1 MFDKTSVCTYGNI
14 HQYICIHYAYTIY
27 TLYWI
32 IEHIVWTWYSR
43 YCIHCTFCLSCKKW
57 PSIPDMQK
65 ETIHASMDGNPLQWS
80 FVATCNQGIWCYL
93 GRDFKHVLFSPP
105 KNLTD
110 IFQMSWN
117 QQLVMRP
124 RIIWLNWMIHP
135 SKRLSFQK
143 IWWKLHPDVKSHGVK
158 GPGCFW
164 LTVGPPVFRVFVGG
178 FLKERFLMGKSG
190 KYVEENPDM
199 CYIGL
204 RTSSYLRGLK

>member
-1 MFDKTSVCTYGNI
+1 M
-14 HQYICIHYAYTIY
+14 
-27 TLYWI
+27 
-32 IEHIVWTWYSR
+32 
-43 YCIHCTFCLSCKKW
+43 
-57 PSIPDMQK
+57 
-65 ETIHASMDGNPLQWS
+65 TIHPRYAKRNHPCQYGWKPPAVKLCCNLQPGHLMLSRPW
-80 FVATCNQGIWCYL
+80 FQTC
-93 GRDFKHVLFSPP
+93 LFSPP